1 MKHYS
6 RVIIGVLL
14 IACTISCKKEA
25 AENTNEGKEAAAVSA
40 DSTSSDNSGK
50 KEFKM
55 YEMSEMAALMEQMY
69 AENQLLKQRIV
80 SGDTLGNFPKYFLD
94 IHSSVMT
101 DESEN
106 DAFFKEQAAKFLKA
120 QELIYKDPENAKQ
133 HFNDAVSACVKCHE
147 QKCGGPIP
155 RIKKLY
161 IK

>member
-1 MKHYS
+1 M
-6 RVIIGVLL
+6 
-14 IACTISCKKEA
+14 AFTTSCKKEA
-25 AENTNEGKEAAAVSA
+25 SENANEGKEASVMSV
-40 DSTSSDNSGK
+40 DSTSSDN

-55 YEMSEMAALMEQMY
+55 YEMSEMATLMEQMY
-69 AENQLLKQRIV
+69 AENQLLKQRII
-80 SGDTLGNFPKYFLD
+80 SGDTLGSFPKYFID

-106 DAFFKEQAAKFLKA
+106 DAFFKEHAAKFLKA
-120 QELIYKDPENAKQ
+120 QELIYKDAENAKQ

>member
-1 MKHYS
+1 MKK
-6 RVIIGVLL
+6 VFLL
-14 IACTISCKKEA
+14 LLSGILLTVSCQKKTEAEPAAVVQEEAPAKKE
-25 AENTNEGKEAAAVSA
+25 
-40 DSTSSDNSGK
+40 

-69 AENQLLKQRIV
+69 VDNMRLKGRIMD
-80 SGDTLGNFPKYFLD
+80 GDTIGSFPQYFLK
-94 IHSSVMT
+94 IHASAMT

-120 QELIYKDPENAKQ
+120 QQLVYTDSINAKK
-133 HFNDAVSACVKCHE
+133 HFNEAVSTCIKCHE
-147 QKCGGPIP
+147 QKCEGPIV